1 MTIQQTRNTIATLLI
16 IFMGISNIHAQEN
29 ILYFMGN
36 SPQSTHLNPAK
47 INDQSKLT
55 IGIPL
60 LAGQS
65 FSLNNSFT
73 ISEITTVNQNTL
85 YIDLD
90 KLNEKA
96 EDKNHLWQRY
106 TSNLADIQWRREN
119 DCFSFSITGNQ
130 LLNGSFN
137 NNIISLASKGNAPL
151 KGKPIHSNFDVN
163 FIHYREFALGYNRN
177 ISEKLTLGGKL
188 KFLTG
193 LSAVDVQKMELTLE
207 TSADVEYANINAEGN
222 YRLSLPTSMRLE
234 NNKINNP
241 FNYLTTASN
250 YGLAADL
257 GVNYLL
263 NPKIELSAS
272 IINLGF
278 IRWKNEAK
286 TVSHNG
292 SFAWKGFDLSNMK
305 NLIGYEKEPY
315 TDPFQ
320 AFKDSVKELVNFRE
334 ANNPFTTGIP
344 MYIYFATGYTFSES
358 FKAGIVDQ
366 VMVFDKQTRNSLTL
380 SGNLNIN
387 RFASI
392 SAGYSIIDKSFAN
405 LSIGTAIKLG
415 PVQIYLLTDNIMAIN
430 VANSNTFN
438 IRAGANLM
446 FGTIEKAPVKT
457 KKHSTR
463 KKNSHH

>member
-16 IFMGISNIHAQEN
+16 IFLCISTIQAQEN

-36 SPQSTHLNPAK
+36 SPQSTHLNPAI

-90 KLNEKA
+90 KMNEKA

-415 PVQIYLLTDNIMAIN
+415 PVQIYLLTDNILAIN